1 MPQNES
7 PQNEGFEDA
16 LGAILHRTGEGFAA
30 DDRRELVEG
39 GLRRGRRRLVR
50 RRLAVGGGVLAL
62 AAVAVGGV
70 YGGSLVAP
78 SGGTSSVAGPP
89 RPAPSVDPVPGK
101 QRPGEAKILV
111 ADIAA
116 ALKSNLPEGK
126 WEIDGLDGFGQSLV
140 GVYDEGKGR
149 SGVSVGLF
157 RAGTGEAGQDQV
169 ACPDKVFV
177 PYDDCTEETVP
188 GGGRLMILQG
198 YVYPDKR
205 VETKAWRAVLL
216 TRDGFL
222 VDVSEYNAAAEK
234 GAPVSRENP
243 PFTPAQLKALVT
255 ADDWGPLTAQL
266 PANVDASGDGGR
278 GSGGGQGGGSGQ
290 GGTGGPN
297 RENEPRRHVEPV
309 AGAVQST
316 LRSLLPE
323 ALEVVGQGGDG
334 EYAYLVVDDGKG
346 RSLVQIN
353 VQQDMANVGDD
364 LFGGGDVTTLPDGR
378 RVKLTQQPGEKGGA
392 GVVWWTADTMT
403 PEGFRVVVSAFNA
416 GTQHEAATRAEPA
429 LTMDQLK
436 SIALSLRWQTLPMK

>member
-7 PQNEGFEDA
+7 PQHEGFEDA
-16 LGAILHRTGEGFAA
+16 LGAILHRTGDGFAA

-70 YGGSLVAP
+70 YGGSLVSP
-78 SGGTSSVAGPP
+78 SGGTSSVAGPS
-89 RPAPSVDPVPGK
+89 RPTPSVDPVPGK

-126 WEIDGLDGFGQSLV
+126 WEIEGLDGFGQSLT

-149 SGVSVGLF
+149 SGVTVGLY
-157 RAGTGEAGQDQV
+157 RAGTGEAGEDQV

-188 GGGRLMILQG
+188 GGGRLMIMQG

-205 VETKAWRAVLL
+205 EETKAWRAVLL

-234 GAPVSRENP
+234 DAPVSRENP
-243 PFTPAQLKALVT
+243 PFTPAQLRALVT

-266 PANVDASGDGGR
+266 PANVDTSGDGR
-278 GSGGGQGGGSGQ
+278 GSGGGGQVGGQ
-290 GGTGGPN
+290 GDTGGKNGTG
-297 RENEPRRHVEPV
+297 ESRRHVEPV
-309 AGAVQST
+309 SGAVQAA

-323 ALEVVGQGGDG
+323 GLEVVGKGGDG
-334 EYAYLVVDDGKG
+334 EYAYLVVDDGRG

-353 VQQDMANVGDD
+353 VQQDMANVADD
-364 LFGGGDVTTLPDGR
+364 LFGSGDVTTLPDGR

-416 GTQHEAATRAEPA
+416 GAQHEAATRAEPA

-436 SIALSLRWQTLPMK
+436 SIALSPKWRQLPMQ